1 MKEIICDKCGK
12 KYKVDET
19 KIKGDSARLK
29 CKGCDN
35 VLIVT
40 KAPDSSAAPVKSDS
54 SYEQT
59 VSLAASEELEKKKE
73 EALKAAGKK
82 QEQEDDSTY
91 EKTITL
97 ATAEQIEKK
106 KEEVL
111 RSAAGSKVR
120 FGLSPK
126 IIIVMLLISLMP
138 LTLYWGFT
146 YQESNRLIQTD
157 NEVLMAQTVLGL
169 SGQVDE
175 WIDKNILIL
184 RTAARLRDIG
194 TMDRL
199 KQEPI
204 LKAINQEYP
213 WMYLVFTVGV
223 NGMNVAR
230 NDDKPLT
237 DYSDR
242 NYYKDIMNGKEL
254 SWQVLIGK
262 TSKKPAVVLAV
273 PVRAADNSVI
283 GVMAAAMNIDDISK
297 TVAAWKKGKTGFAFL
312 VDEKGK
318 VISHQVPEYVL
329 EQKDLNNHPLISS
342 IRKKGKEVSLNF
354 KNDKGKPSYGYA
366 KSNKYEWVTAI
377 QQEEEEAFGQVRKNQ
392 LFALSIFGFTVFIV
406 SIIAW
411 LSARTIVM
419 PIKQLTVA
427 AERMSMGDL
436 EGQIQIKSKDE
447 IGLLAQALNRMQ
459 TSLKMA
465 MERMRKKK

>member
-35 VLIVT
+35 VLTVT
-40 KAPDSSAAPVKSDS
+40 KDAPAAVKMPEPDVSVPPGEPEDDS

-59 VSLAASEELEKKKE
+59 VTLATAEGLEKKKE
-73 EALKAAGKK
+73 EALRASAG
-82 QEQEDDSTY
+82 
-91 EKTITL
+91 
-97 ATAEQIEKK
+97 AM
-106 KEEVL
+106 
-111 RSAAGSKVR
+111 KVR

-126 IIIVMLLISLMP
+126 IIIVMLLMSLMP
-138 LTLYWGFT
+138 LTLYWSVTFK
-146 YQESNRLIQTD
+146 ESSRLIRTD
-157 NEVLMAQTVLGL
+157 TELLMAQTVQGLG
-169 SGQVDE
+169 GQVDE

-184 RTAARLRDIG
+184 RTAARLNDIA
-194 TMDRL
+194 TMDRV
-199 KQEPI
+199 KQEHI

-213 WMYLVFTVGV
+213 WMYLVFTVGA
-223 NGMNVAR
+223 NGMNIAR

-242 NYYKDIMNGKEL
+242 DYYKDVMQGKDL

-273 PVRAADNSVI
+273 PIKAADNSII

-297 TVAAWKKGKTGFAFL
+297 IVAAWRKGKTGFAFL

-318 VISHQVPEYVL
+318 VVSHQIPEYVL
-329 EQKDLNNHPLISS
+329 EQKDLNGHPLVSA
-342 IRKKGKEVSLNF
+342 IRKKGKEMSLSF

-366 KSNKYEWVTAI
+366 KSNKYGWVTVI
-377 QQEEEEAFGQVRKNQ
+377 QQEDEEAFEQVKRNQ
-392 LFALSIFGFTVFIV
+392 VFALSIFGFTVIMV
-406 SIIAW
+406 SLIAW
-411 LSARTIVM
+411 LSARTIVK
-419 PIKQLTVA
+419 PITQMTNA

-436 EGQIQIKSKDE
+436 EVKIDIKSRDE
-447 IGLLAQALNRMQ
+447 IGLLAQAINRMQ
-459 TSLKMA
+459 TSLNMA
-465 MERMRKKK
+465 MERMRRKR

>member
-12 KYKVDET
+12 KYRVDET
-19 KIKGDSARLK
+19 KIKGESAKLK

-35 VLIVT
+35 ILTVT
-40 KAPDSSAAPVKSDS
+40 KEAPAAVKMPEPEESVPPDESEADS

-59 VSLAASEELEKKKE
+59 VTLAAAEDLEKKKE
-73 EALKAAGKK
+73 QALRASARTTKAK
-82 QEQEDDSTY
+82 
-91 EKTITL
+91 
-97 ATAEQIEKK
+97 
-106 KEEVL
+106 
-111 RSAAGSKVR
+111 

-138 LTLYWGFT
+138 LTLYWAFMFR
-146 YQESNRLIQTD
+146 ESSKVIRADTEL
-157 NEVLMAQTVLGL
+157 LMAQTVQGLG
-169 SGQVDE
+169 GQVDE

-184 RTAARLRDIG
+184 RTAARLNDIAS
-194 TMDRL
+194 MDRV

-223 NGMNVAR
+223 NGMNIAR

-242 NYYKDIMNGKEL
+242 DYYKDVMQGKDL

-273 PVRAADNSVI
+273 PIKAADNSII

-318 VISHQVPEYVL
+318 VVSHQIPEYVL
-329 EQKDLNNHPLISS
+329 EQKDLNNHPLVSG
-342 IRKKGKEVSLNF
+342 IRKKGKEISLSF
-354 KNDKGKPSYGYA
+354 KNDKGKPTYGYA
-366 KSNKYEWVTAI
+366 KSNKYGWVTAI
-377 QQEEEEAFGQVRKNQ
+377 QQEDEEAFEQVKRNQ
-392 LFALSIFGFTVFIV
+392 IFALSIFGITFIIV
-406 SIIAW
+406 SLIAW
-411 LSARTIVM
+411 LSARTIVK
-419 PIKQLTVA
+419 PIMQLTDA

-436 EGQIQIKSKDE
+436 EVKIAIKSKDE
-447 IGLLAQALNRMQ
+447 IGLLAEAISRMQ
-459 TSLKMA
+459 TSLNMA
-465 MERMRKKK
+465 MERMRRKR

>member
-12 KYKVDET
+12 KYKFDET
-19 KIKGDSARLK
+19 KIKGESARLK

-35 VLIVT
+35 VLTVT
-40 KAPDSSAAPVKSDS
+40 KDAPATVKMPESDVSVLHGEPEADS

-59 VSLAASEELEKKKE
+59 ITLATAEGLEKKKE
-73 EALKAAGKK
+73 EALRA
-82 QEQEDDSTY
+82 
-91 EKTITL
+91 
-97 ATAEQIEKK
+97 
-106 KEEVL
+106 
-111 RSAAGSKVR
+111 SAAAMKVR
-120 FGLSPK
+120 FGLSSK

-138 LTLYWGFT
+138 LTLYWWLTFG
-146 YQESNRLIQTD
+146 ESSKVIRTD
-157 NEVLMAQTVLGL
+157 TELLMAQTAQGLG
-169 SGQVDE
+169 GQVDE

-184 RTAARLRDIG
+184 RTAARLNDIAS
-194 TMDRL
+194 MDRV

-204 LKAINQEYP
+204 LKAINQEYS

-223 NGMNVAR
+223 NGMNIAR

-242 NYYKDIMNGKEL
+242 DYYKDVMQGKDL

-273 PVRAADNSVI
+273 PIKAADNSVI

-318 VISHQVPEYVL
+318 VVSHQIPEYVL
-329 EQKDLNNHPLISS
+329 EQKDLNSHPLVSA

-354 KNDKGKPSYGYA
+354 INDKGKPTYGYA
-366 KSNKYEWVTAI
+366 KSNKYGWVTAI
-377 QQEEEEAFGQVRKNQ
+377 QQENEEAFGQVKRNQ
-392 LFALSIFGFTVFIV
+392 IFALSIFGFTVIIV
-406 SIIAW
+406 SFIAW
-411 LSARTIVM
+411 LSARTIVK
-419 PIKQLTVA
+419 PITQLTDA

-436 EGQIQIKSKDE
+436 EVKIDIKSKDE

-459 TSLKMA
+459 TSLNMA
-465 MERMRKKK
+465 MERMRRKR

>member
-1 MKEIICDKCGK
+1 MKEIVCDKCGK

-19 KIKGDSARLK
+19 KIKGESARLK

-35 VLIVT
+35 VLTVT
-40 KAPDSSAAPVKSDS
+40 KDAPAAVKMPEPDVSVPPVEPKVDS

-59 VSLAASEELEKKKE
+59 ITLATAEGLEKKKE
-73 EALKAAGKK
+73 EALRASAG
-82 QEQEDDSTY
+82 
-91 EKTITL
+91 
-97 ATAEQIEKK
+97 AM
-106 KEEVL
+106 
-111 RSAAGSKVR
+111 KVR

-138 LTLYWGFT
+138 LALYWSFT
-146 YQESNRLIQTD
+146 YRESSRLIRTD
-157 NEVLMAQTVLGL
+157 TELLMAQTVQGLG
-169 SGQVDE
+169 GQVDE

-184 RTAARLRDIG
+184 RTAARLNDIAS
-194 TMDRL
+194 MDRV
-199 KQEPI
+199 KQEHI

-242 NYYKDIMNGKEL
+242 DYYKDVMQGKEL

-273 PVRAADNSVI
+273 PIKAADNSII

-318 VISHQVPEYVL
+318 VVSHQIPEYVI
-329 EQKDLNNHPLISS
+329 EQKDLNSHPLVFA
-342 IRKKGKEVSLNF
+342 IRKKGKEISLSF
-354 KNDKGKPSYGYA
+354 KNDKGKPTYGYA
-366 KSNKYEWVTAI
+366 KSNKYGWVTVI
-377 QQEEEEAFGQVRKNQ
+377 QQEDEEAFGQVKRNQ
-392 LFALSIFGFTVFIV
+392 IFALSILGFTVIMV
-406 SIIAW
+406 SLIAW
-411 LSARTIVM
+411 LSARTIVK
-419 PIKQLTVA
+419 PIMQLTNA

-436 EGQIQIKSKDE
+436 EVKIDIKSKDE

-459 TSLKMA
+459 TSLNMA
-465 MERMRKKK
+465 MERMRRKR

>member
-35 VLIVT
+35 VLTVT
-40 KAPDSSAAPVKSDS
+40 KDAPAAVKMPEPDVSVPPREPEADS

-59 VSLAASEELEKKKE
+59 VTLATAEGLEKKKE
-73 EALKAAGKK
+73 EALRASAGAMK
-82 QEQEDDSTY
+82 
-91 EKTITL
+91 I
-97 ATAEQIEKK
+97 
-106 KEEVL
+106 
-111 RSAAGSKVR
+111 R

-138 LTLYWGFT
+138 LTLYWSFT
-146 YQESNRLIQTD
+146 LRESSRLIQTD
-157 NEVLMAQTVLGL
+157 TELLMAQTVQGLG
-169 SGQVDE
+169 GQVDE

-184 RTAARLRDIG
+184 RTAARLNDIA
-194 TMDRL
+194 TMDRV
-199 KQEPI
+199 KQEHI

-213 WMYLVFTVGV
+213 WMYLVFTVGA
-223 NGMNVAR
+223 NGMNIAR

-242 NYYKDIMNGKEL
+242 DYYKDVMQGKDL

-273 PVRAADNSVI
+273 PIKAADNSII

-318 VISHQVPEYVL
+318 VVSHQIPEYVL
-329 EQKDLNNHPLISS
+329 EQKDLNSHPLVSA

-354 KNDKGKPSYGYA
+354 KNDKGKPTYGYA
-366 KSNKYEWVTAI
+366 KTNKYGWVTAI
-377 QQEEEEAFGQVRKNQ
+377 QQEDEEAFEQVKRNQ
-392 LFALSIFGFTVFIV
+392 IFALSIFGFTVIIV
-406 SIIAW
+406 SFIAW
-411 LSARTIVM
+411 LSARTVVK
-419 PIKQLTVA
+419 PIMQLTDA

-436 EGQIQIKSKDE
+436 EVKIDIKSKDE

-459 TSLKMA
+459 TSLNMA
-465 MERMRKKK
+465 MERMRKKR